1 MSANPRPETL
11 GRTWIWRRVRLVLR
25 KRLVNRGA
33 SAVRSSGIDESLSWS
48 LGSER
53 LPVVRQ
59 EFIQAVDGVRRD
71 AREHIVKPGERL
83 NAAPFAGSDKA
94 SQHCRRLA
102 ALVAAEEGPVTA
114 AERDVPVGPFGS
126 TVVDLQLAVVQEARQ
141 RFPLVQCIAHRRAR
155 WTLRQN
161 FRLQLQE
168 MLMQFP
174 EQPRRHTLP

>member
-1 MSANPRPETL
+1 MSGRPGRRRADEEDNNRSRIQYVPAGHGNAVQSDLRSAAVGGAETL
-11 GRTWIWRRVRLVLR
+11 TRISVLQRADVR

-83 NAAPFAGSDKA
+83 KAAPFAGSDKA
-94 SQHCRRLA
+94 SQYRRRLA
-102 ALVAAEEGPVTA
+102 
-114 AERDVPVGPFGS
+114 
-126 TVVDLQLAVVQEARQ
+126 
-141 RFPLVQCIAHRRAR
+141 
-155 WTLRQN
+155 
-161 FRLQLQE
+161 
-168 MLMQFP
+168 
-174 EQPRRHTLP
+174 